1 MQPAGTT
8 LQQRMRPLT
17 RTALLSVGVLIAAV
31 ESDWFTQA
39 PSWISAVA
47 AFLFILPAV
56 FGGPAQG

>member
-1 MQPAGTT
+1 
-8 LQQRMRPLT
+8 MRPLT
-17 RTALLSVGVLIAAV
+17 RAALLSVGVLIAAV
-31 ESDWFTQA
+31 ESDWFTQT